1 MVILKIGFMMKNNF
15 KIIVPVYNAEQWI
28 GRCLESIVEQDYDNY
43 SAIVIDDHSTDS
55 TWDII
60 KKFDIESHRNYQRV
74 GSALANIVQ
83 GINRISNNKNDIIVT
98 VDGDDYLADNNVL
111 SYLNEVYQPEV
122 WMTYGSFLPLS
133 GKYKNTCQDLSH
145 THTFDDNGEHLYS
158 HLTPSTY
165 RKSGVWVTSHLRT
178 FKRWLWDKIDDNDL
192 RDENGEYFK
201 IAGDLSYMYSLIEMA
216 GSHVRFVDKI
226 LYMYNDLNP
235 NCDGTVNPKL
245 QINTGKYIQSK
256 KQYTEL

>member
-1 MVILKIGFMMKNNF
+1 M
-15 KIIVPVYNAEQWI
+15 PVYNADKWI
-28 GRCLESIVEQDYDNY
+28 GGCLQSIVSQNYDNY
-43 SAIVIDDHSTDS
+43 KVIVIDDHSGDC

-60 KKFDIESHRNYQRV
+60 KEFDVMAYRNYQRV
-74 GSALANIVQ
+74 GSGLANIAQ
-83 GINRISNNKNDIIVT
+83 GIYRGSDNKDDIIVT
-98 VDGDDYLADNNVL
+98 VDGDDCLVDNGVL
-111 SYLNEVYQPEV
+111 SYLNKVYQQDI

-133 GKYKNTCQDLSH
+133 KRYKNTCQDLSY

-192 RDENGEYFK
+192 RDENGDYFRM
-201 IAGDLSYMYSLIEMA
+201 GWDLAFMYPMIEMA
-216 GSHVRFVDKI
+216 GSHLKFIDKV

-235 NCDGTVNPKL
+235 NSDGIIDPQM
-245 QINTGKYIQSK
+245 QIKAGKYIQSK
-256 KQYTEL
+256 NQYKAL